1 MSRWHLWNA
10 GSGVKMNLRLQRCRH
25 TCSGSGKDVGGFLLG
40 DGNEC
45 LHDAGVKLGST
56 AAEQARNR
64 FRVWKALPV
73 AAIRDHRVEGIDHA
87 NDSRNHGNVI
97 PLQSSRIASSVDA
110 LMMVQGIETRLFE
123 TREQTQD

>member
-10 GSGVKMNLRLQRCRH
+10 GSGVKMNLRLQRCRQ
-25 TCSGSGKDVGGFLLG
+25 TRSGGGEDVGSFLLG

-73 AAIRDHRVEGIDHA
+73 AAIRDHCIEGVDDA
-87 NDSRNHGNVI
+87 NDSRDHGNVV
-97 PLQSSRIASSVDA
+97 PLQSRWIASSVDA
-110 LMMVQGIETRLFE
+110 LMMV
-123 TREQTQD
+123 